1 MIVRRF
7 WCFLGP
13 SWAESKRIFRIFNF
27 NFEVLQGYVSV
38 SRSIFTY
45 LIYLLSTNW
54 VLPWF
59 EKLLVSIWLTGEFF
73 LFICDISYAWV
84 ILNESWSLHML
95 SRNRFTA
102 SRCQRIWFV
111 ESEIRQFG
119 RRFAVVATARRTWMW
134 KPNVELIWKES
145 SCEVASHS
153 STFLS
158 LSFFLSLS
166 HTLTLSF
173 SRSPWKSESLRASVS
188 VIVWWEC
195 ASARWY
201 DFMLLFALKEVFS
214 VCEKVGMWVCMCVRV
229 CGCMCACV
237 RVCARVWVCVRES
250 VWVGVRVCLGGMWE
264 KALRWIKSSGIKG
277 SSVLAHHLDYVSS
290 HSTNEVLKWN
300 NKSKSE
306 SFQNVSDS

>member
-1 MIVRRF
+1 MTKYPTANALSFIEHKPISLLIDWEFNKITKRTQYSILIFFASILLTF
-7 WCFLGP
+7 W
-13 SWAESKRIFRIFNF
+13 IM
-27 NFEVLQGYVSV
+27 
-38 SRSIFTY
+38 
-45 LIYLLSTNW
+45 
-54 VLPWF
+54 
-59 EKLLVSIWLTGEFF
+59 
-73 LFICDISYAWV
+73 FICDISYAWV

-229 CGCMCACV
+229 CG
-237 RVCARVWVCVRES
+237 WVCVCVYVCKLGWMRE
-250 VWVGVRVCLGGMWE
+250 LE
-264 KALRWIKSSGIKG
+264 SGRL
-277 SSVLAHHLDYVSS
+277 S
-290 HSTNEVLKWN
+290 
-300 NKSKSE
+300 
-306 SFQNVSDS
+306 